1 MSKFSCR
8 KFFRV
13 ITPLTVLAFLL
24 AGCASS
30 PSNSNP
36 QSPNPVALSLNA
48 TIASVAT
55 SATAK
60 FTATVANDTQNQG
73 VTWAL
78 SGAGCTGTKC
88 GTLSASSSP
97 SGAAV
102 TYTAPAA
109 IPSPPTVTLTA
120 TSVTDATKSV
130 VATITI
136 ASTATISIAVSP
148 TSASVTAPGGT
159 KNFTATVSND
169 GQNKGVSWTLSG
181 AGCSGAACGKLS
193 ASTSASGAAITY
205 TAPAAV
211 PSPATITL
219 KAASVTDTSKT
230 ASATITLTGGSSG
243 GSVSVTITPK
253 RGGLTVSQNLNFTAT
268 VTNDVGAAGVTWSA
282 SGTSCSGAA
291 CGTFKNVTAT
301 SATFVAGTT
310 AGVVNVTA
318 TSAADGSKNAAAA
331 IGVTDL
337 AGVFTYHNDLARD
350 GVNAKEYALTTAN
363 VTSATFG
370 KLFSC
375 AVDGAVY
382 AQPLWVANLTIGGV
396 KHNALVV
403 VTMHNTVYAFDADAS
418 PCKQL
423 WAPKSLLGSGETW
436 VDWNDVSTGDIQPEI
451 GILGTPV
458 IDPATNL
465 LYVIAKSKVSGTN
478 GTPATNCHQRLHA
491 INLLDG
497 SESVAA
503 NDLTTAIAV
512 SGTGDGTSGGK
523 VTFNTLRENQRPG
536 LVLANN
542 VVYAAWA
549 SHGDVG
555 PYHGWV
561 VGFDKTTL
569 SIVAVFNAN
578 PDGSD
583 AGIWMSGGAPSVD
596 SDGNMYFLTG
606 NGTFDADSGGRDYG
620 DSTVKLSTSGGLSVA
635 GYFTPADQQNLS
647 AGDSDHGAGGAAIL
661 VDQPNGSPH
670 QHLVIGGGKE
680 GNLFLLNRDNL
691 GGYGANANPP
701 DSNAVQKFSI
711 GNPIFA
717 TAAFWNNTLYIAGI
731 GGPMKAFS
739 FDTVK
744 GQFNTA
750 ATSQSGSVNFGFPGA
765 TPSVSS
771 SGTTNGIVW
780 ALNSHAYCTQQAPSC
795 GSAVL
800 YGFDASNLSSPLWN
814 SGNSAGNAVKFTVP
828 TVANGKVYVGTR
840 GNNQGGNA
848 SSTSVP
854 GELDVYGL
862 LPN

>member
-1 MSKFSCR
+1 MSTFSCR
-8 KFFRV
+8 NFFRA
-13 ITPLTVLAFLL
+13 ITPLAAFAWLL
-24 AGCASS
+24 GGCASS
-30 PSNSNP
+30 PSSSHP
-36 QSPNPVALSLNA
+36 QSPSPVALSLNA
-48 TIASVAT
+48 SSASVVT
-55 SATAK
+55 SATAQ
-60 FTATVANDTQNQG
+60 FTATVASDMQNKG

-78 SGAGCTGTKC
+78 SGAGCTGATC
-88 GTLSASSSP
+88 GTLSASTSP
-97 SGAAV
+97 SGMPV
-102 TYTAPAA
+102 TYTAPAT
-109 IPSPPTVTLTA
+109 IPSPATVTLTA
-120 TSVTDATKSV
+120 TSVTDVSKSAS
-130 VATITI
+130 ATITI
-136 ASTATISIAVSP
+136 ASAAAISVQVSP
-148 TSASVTAPGGT
+148 TSASVQAPGGT
-159 KNFTATVSND
+159 KNFTATVGND
-169 GQNKGVSWTLSG
+169 TKNQGVSWTLSG
-181 AGCSGAACGKLS
+181 GGCTGAACGKLS
-193 ASTSASGAAITY
+193 ASTSASGTAITY
-205 TAPAAV
+205 TAPSAV
-211 PSPATITL
+211 PSPATVTL
-219 KAASVTDTSKT
+219 QAASVTDTAKT
-230 ASATITLTGGSSG
+230 ASAAITLGSGSG

-253 RGGLTVSQNLNFTAT
+253 RGGLTVSQNLNFTAS
-268 VTNDVGAAGVTWSA
+268 VTNDVAGAGVTWSA
-282 SGTSCSGAA
+282 SGGSCSGAA

-310 AGVVNVTA
+310 AGIVNVTA
-318 TSAADGSKNAAAA
+318 TSAADGSKNASAP

-350 GVNAKEYALTTAN
+350 GVNAKEYALTAAN
-363 VTSATFG
+363 VASATFG

-396 KHNALVV
+396 KHNAVIV
-403 VTMHNTVYAFDADAS
+403 VTMHDTVYAFDADAS

-436 VDWNDVSTGDIQPEI
+436 VDMNDVSTGDIQPDI

-458 IDPATNL
+458 IDPASNL

-491 INLLDG
+491 LSLLDG

-512 SGTGDGTSGGK
+512 AGTGDGSSGGT

-536 LVLANN
+536 LVLANE

-561 VGFDKTTL
+561 LGFDKSTL
-569 SIVAVFNAN
+569 RIVSVFNAN

-583 AGIWMSGGAPSVD
+583 TGIWMSGGAPSVD
-596 SDGNMYFLTG
+596 SSGNMYFLTG
-606 NGTFDADSGGRDYG
+606 NGTFDADSGGHDYG

-635 GYFTPADQQNLS
+635 GYFTPADQQTLS
-647 AGDSDHGAGGAAIL
+647 AGDADHGAGGAAIL
-661 VDQPNGSPH
+661 VDQPSGSPH

-691 GGYGANANPP
+691 GGYGGSANPP

-711 GNPIFA
+711 GNAIFA
-717 TAAFWNNTLYIAGI
+717 TAAFWNNSLYIAGI
-731 GGPMKAFS
+731 GGPLKAFS
-739 FDTVK
+739 FDTTK

-750 ATSQSGSVNFGFPGA
+750 AASQSGSVNFGFPGA

-780 ALNSHAYCTQQAPSC
+780 ALNAHAYCTQQAQSC

-828 TVANGKVYVGTR
+828 TIANGKVYVGTR
-840 GNNQGGNA
+840 GNNQGGDA

>member
-8 KFFRV
+8 NFFRAV
-13 ITPLTVLAFLL
+13 TPLATLAWLL
-24 AGCASS
+24 GGCASS
-30 PSNSNP
+30 PSSSNP
-36 QSPNPVALSLNA
+36 QSPSPVALRLNA
-48 TIASVAT
+48 TSASVVT
-55 SATAK
+55 SATAQ
-60 FTATVANDTQNQG
+60 FTATVANDAQNQG

-78 SGAGCTGTKC
+78 SGAGCTGSTC
-88 GTLSASSSP
+88 GTLSASTSP
-97 SGAAV
+97 SGMAV
-102 TYTAPAA
+102 TYTAPVT
-109 IPSPPTVTLTA
+109 IPSPATVTLTA
-120 TSVTDATKSV
+120 TSVTDVSKSAA
-130 VATITI
+130 ATITI
-136 ASTATISIAVSP
+136 ASAAAISVGVSP
-148 TSASVTAPGGT
+148 ASASVQTPGGT
-159 KNFTATVSND
+159 KNFTATVGND
-169 GQNKGVSWTLSG
+169 TQNKGVSWTLSG
-181 AGCSGAACGKLS
+181 SGCSGAACGKLS
-193 ASTSASGAAITY
+193 ASTSASGTAITY
-205 TAPAAV
+205 TAPSTV
-211 PSPATITL
+211 PSPAAVTL
-219 KAASVTDTSKT
+219 QAASVTDSAKT
-230 ASATITLTGGSSG
+230 ASATITLSGGGS
-243 GSVSVTITPK
+243 GSVSVAITPK
-253 RGGLTVSQNLNFTAT
+253 RGGLTVSQNLNFTAS
-268 VTNDVGAAGVTWSA
+268 VSNDVGGAGVTWSA
-282 SGTSCSGAA
+282 SCSAAA

-310 AGVVNVTA
+310 TGIVNVTA
-318 TSAADGSKNAAAA
+318 TSAADGSKNASAP

-363 VTSATFG
+363 VASATFG

-396 KHNALVV
+396 KHNAVVV
-403 VTMHNTVYAFDADAS
+403 VTMHDTVYAFDADAS
-418 PCKQL
+418 PCQQL
-423 WAPKSLLGSGETW
+423 WKPKSLLGNGETW
-436 VDWNDVSTGDIQPEI
+436 VDMNDVSTGDIQPDI

-465 LYVIAKSKVSGTN
+465 LYVIAKSKGSGTN
-478 GTPATNCHQRLHA
+478 GMPATNCHQRLHA
-491 INLLDG
+491 ISLLDG
-497 SESVAA
+497 SEPVAA

-512 SGTGDGTSGGK
+512 SGTGDGSSGGT

-536 LVLANN
+536 LVLAND
-542 VVYAAWA
+542 VVYGAWA

-561 VGFDKTTL
+561 VGFDKSTL
-569 SIVAVFNAN
+569 RIVAVFNAN
-578 PDGSD
+578 PDGS
-583 AGIWMSGGAPSVD
+583 ATGIWMSGGAPSVD
-596 SDGNMYFLTG
+596 SSGNMYFLTG
-606 NGTFDADSGGRDYG
+606 NGTFDADSGGHDYG

-691 GGYGANANPP
+691 GGYGGSANPP

-711 GNPIFA
+711 GNAIFA
-717 TAAFWNNTLYIAGI
+717 TAAFWNNSLYIAGV
-731 GGPMKAFS
+731 GGPLKAFS
-739 FDTVK
+739 FDMTK

-750 ATSQSGSVNFGFPGA
+750 ASSQSGTVNFGFPGA

-780 ALNSHAYCTQQAPSC
+780 ALNAQAYCTQQAQSC

-840 GNNQGGNA
+840 GNNQGGDA

>member
-1 MSKFSCR
+1 MFKVSYR
-8 KFFRV
+8 NFFRA
-13 ITPLTVLAFLL
+13 ITSLAAFGWLL
-24 AGCASS
+24 GGCASS
-30 PSNSNP
+30 PSSSNP
-36 QSPNPVALSLNA
+36 PPPPPVALSLNA
-48 TIASVAT
+48 TTASVVTA
-55 SATAK
+55 ATAQ
-60 FTATVANDTQNQG
+60 FTATVANDGQNKG

-78 SGAGCTGTKC
+78 SGAGCTGSQC
-88 GTLSASSSP
+88 GRLSAPASP
-97 SGAAV
+97 SGMAI
-102 TYTAPAA
+102 TYTAPAT
-109 IPSPPTVTLTA
+109 IPSPATVTLTA
-120 TSVTDATKSV
+120 TSVTDVSKS
-130 VATITI
+130 AAAMITI
-136 ASTATISIAVSP
+136 ASAAAISVGVSP
-148 TSASVTAPGGT
+148 ASASVTAPGGT
-159 KNFTATVSND
+159 KNFTATVSHD
-169 GQNKGVSWTLSG
+169 AQNKGVSWTLSG
-181 AGCSGAACGKLS
+181 GGCTGAACGKVS
-193 ASTSASGAAITY
+193 ASVSASGTAITY
-205 TAPAAV
+205 TAPSTV
-211 PSPATITL
+211 PSPATVTL
-219 KAASVTDTSKT
+219 EAAAVTDTAKT
-230 ASATITLTGGSSG
+230 ASATITLSGGGSAP
-243 GSVSVTITPK
+243 VSVAITPK
-253 RGGLTVSQNLNFTAT
+253 RGGLTVSQNLNFTAS
-268 VTNDVGAAGVTWSA
+268 VTNDVGGAGVTWSA
-282 SGTSCSGAA
+282 SGASCSGAA

-310 AGVVNVTA
+310 AGIVNVTA
-318 TSAADGSKNAAAA
+318 TSAADGSKNASAA

-363 VTSATFG
+363 VASATFG

-396 KHNALVV
+396 KHNAVIV
-403 VTMHNTVYAFDADAS
+403 VTMHDTVYAFDADAS
-418 PCKQL
+418 PCQQL
-423 WAPKSLLGSGETW
+423 WKPKSVLGSGETW
-436 VDWNDVSTGDIQPEI
+436 VDTNDVGSGDIQPDI

-491 INLLDG
+491 ISLLDG
-497 SESVAA
+497 SEPVAA

-512 SGTGDGTSGGK
+512 SGTGDGSSGGT
-523 VTFNTLRENQRPG
+523 VAFNTLRENQRPG
-536 LVLANN
+536 LVLANG

-561 VGFDKTTL
+561 VGFDKSTL
-569 SIVAVFNAN
+569 RIVSVFNAN

-583 AGIWMSGGAPSVD
+583 TGIWMSGGAPSVD
-596 SDGNMYFLTG
+596 SSGNLYFLTG
-606 NGTFDADSGGRDYG
+606 NGTFDADTGGHDYG
-620 DSTVKLSTSGGLSVA
+620 DSTVKLSTSPALSVT

-661 VDQPNGSPH
+661 LDQPSGSPH

-691 GGYGANANPP
+691 GGYGGGANPP
-701 DSNAVQKFSI
+701 DSNAVQKFSV
-711 GNPIFA
+711 GNAIFA
-717 TAAFWNNTLYIAGI
+717 TAAFWNNSLYIAGT

-739 FDTVK
+739 FDMAK

-750 ATSQSGSVNFGFPGA
+750 ASSQSGPINFGFPGA

-780 ALNSHAYCTQQAPSC
+780 ALDAHAYCTQQAQSC

-814 SGNSAGNAVKFTVP
+814 SGHSAGNAVKFTVP

-840 GNNQGGNA
+840 GNNQGGDA

-862 LPN
+862 LPH

>member
-1 MSKFSCR
+1 
-8 KFFRV
+8 V
-13 ITPLTVLAFLL
+13 
-24 AGCASS
+24 
-30 PSNSNP
+30 
-36 QSPNPVALSLNA
+36 
-48 TIASVAT
+48 
-55 SATAK
+55 
-60 FTATVANDTQNQG
+60 
-73 VTWAL
+73 
-78 SGAGCTGTKC
+78 
-88 GTLSASSSP
+88 
-97 SGAAV
+97 
-102 TYTAPAA
+102 
-109 IPSPPTVTLTA
+109 
-120 TSVTDATKSV
+120 
-130 VATITI
+130 
-136 ASTATISIAVSP
+136 
-148 TSASVTAPGGT
+148 
-159 KNFTATVSND
+159 
-169 GQNKGVSWTLSG
+169 
-181 AGCSGAACGKLS
+181 
-193 ASTSASGAAITY
+193 
-205 TAPAAV
+205 
-211 PSPATITL
+211 TL
-219 KAASVTDTSKT
+219 KAASLTDTAKT
-230 ASATITLTGGSSG
+230 ASATITLSGGSSG
-243 GSVSVTITPK
+243 SVSVAITPK
-253 RGGLTVSQNLNFTAT
+253 RGGLTVSQNLNFTAS
-268 VTNDVGAAGVTWSA
+268 VTNDVGGAGVTWSA
-282 SGTSCSGAA
+282 SGASCSGAA

-301 SATFVAGTT
+301 SATFVAGATT
-310 AGVVNVTA
+310 GIVNVTA
-318 TSAADGSKNAAAA
+318 TSAADGSKNASAP

-363 VTSATFG
+363 VASATFG

-396 KHNALVV
+396 KHNAVMV
-403 VTMHNTVYAFDADAS
+403 VTMHDTVYAFDADAS

-436 VDWNDVSTGDIQPEI
+436 VDMNDVGTGDIQPDI

-458 IDPATNL
+458 IDPAANL

-491 INLLDG
+491 ISLLDG
-497 SESVAA
+497 SEPVAA

-512 SGTGDGTSGGK
+512 SGTGDGSSGGT

-536 LVLANN
+536 LVLANE

-561 VGFDKTTL
+561 VGFDKSTL
-569 SIVAVFNAN
+569 RIVSVFNTN

-583 AGIWMSGGAPSVD
+583 TGIWMSGGAPSVD
-596 SDGNMYFLTG
+596 SSGNMYFLTG
-606 NGTFDADSGGRDYG
+606 NGTFDADSGGHDYG
-620 DSTVKLSTSGGLSVA
+620 DSTVRLSTSGGLSVA
-635 GYFTPADQQNLS
+635 GYFTPADQLNLS
-647 AGDSDHGAGGAAIL
+647 AGDADHGAGGAAIL
-661 VDQPNGSPH
+661 VDQPSGSPH

-691 GGYGANANPP
+691 GGYGGSANPP

-711 GNPIFA
+711 GNAIFA
-717 TAAFWNNTLYIAGI
+717 TAAFWNNSLYIAGI
-731 GGPMKAFS
+731 GGPLKAFS
-739 FDTVK
+739 FDMTK

-750 ATSQSGSVNFGFPGA
+750 ASSQSGSVNFGFPGA

-771 SGTTNGIVW
+771 SGATNGIVW
-780 ALNSHAYCTQQAPSC
+780 ALNTHAYCTQQAQSC

-800 YGFDASNLSSPLWN
+800 YGFDASNLASPLWN

-828 TVANGKVYVGTR
+828 TIANGKVYVGTR
-840 GNNQGGNA
+840 GNNQGGGA

>member
-8 KFFRV
+8 NFYRA
-13 ITPLTVLAFLL
+13 IPPLAALAWLL
-24 AGCASS
+24 GGCASS
-30 PSNSNP
+30 PSSSNP
-36 QSPNPVALSLNA
+36 QSPSPVALSLNA
-48 TIASVAT
+48 TSASVVI
-55 SATAK
+55 SATAQ
-60 FTATVANDTQNQG
+60 FTATVASDAQNRG

-78 SGAGCTGTKC
+78 SGAGCTGSKC
-88 GTLSASSSP
+88 GTLSASTSP
-97 SGAAV
+97 SGTAI
-102 TYTAPAA
+102 TYTAPAT
-109 IPSPPTVTLTA
+109 IPSPATVTLIA
-120 TSVTDATKSV
+120 TSVTDVSKSAA
-130 VATITI
+130 ATITI
-136 ASTATISIAVSP
+136 AGAAAISVGVSP
-148 TSASVTAPGGT
+148 TSAGVQAPGGT
-159 KNFTATVSND
+159 KNFTATVGND
-169 GQNKGVSWTLSG
+169 TQSRGVSWALSG
-181 AGCSGAACGKLS
+181 GGCMGAACGRLS
-193 ASTSASGAAITY
+193 ASTSASGTAITY
-205 TAPAAV
+205 TAPATV
-211 PSPATITL
+211 PSPATVTL
-219 KAASVTDTSKT
+219 KAASLTDTAKT
-230 ASATITLTGGSSG
+230 ASATITLSGGSSG
-243 GSVSVTITPK
+243 SVSVAITPK
-253 RGGLTVSQNLNFTAT
+253 RGGLTVSQNLNFTAS
-268 VTNDVGAAGVTWSA
+268 VSNDVGGAGVTWSA
-282 SGTSCSGAA
+282 SGASCSGAA

-310 AGVVNVTA
+310 KGLVNVTA
-318 TSAADGSKNAAAA
+318 TSAADGSKNASAP

-350 GVNAKEYALTTAN
+350 GVNAQEYALTIAN
-363 VTSATFG
+363 VASATFG

-382 AQPLWVANLTIGGV
+382 AQPLWVANLTVGGV
-396 KHNALVV
+396 KHNAVMV
-403 VTMHNTVYAFDADAS
+403 VTMHDTVYAFDADAS

-436 VDWNDVSTGDIQPEI
+436 VDMNDVSSGDIQPDI

-497 SESVAA
+497 SEPVPA

-512 SGTGDGTSGGK
+512 SGTGDGSSAGT

-536 LVLANN
+536 LVLANE

-561 VGFDKTTL
+561 VGFDKSTL
-569 SIVAVFNAN
+569 RIVSVFNAN

-583 AGIWMSGGAPSVD
+583 TGIWMSGGAPSVD
-596 SDGNMYFLTG
+596 SGGNMYFLTG
-606 NGTFDADSGGRDYG
+606 NGTFDADSGGPDYG

-635 GYFTPADQQNLS
+635 GYFTPADQQSLS
-647 AGDSDHGAGGAAIL
+647 AGDADHGAGGAAIL
-661 VDQPNGSPH
+661 VDQPSGSPH

-691 GGYGANANPP
+691 GGYGGSANPP

-711 GNPIFA
+711 GNAIFA
-717 TAAFWNNTLYIAGI
+717 TAAFWNNSLYIAGI
-731 GGPMKAFS
+731 GGPLKAFS
-739 FDTVK
+739 FDMTK

-750 ATSQSGSVNFGFPGA
+750 ASSQSGSVNFGFPGA

-780 ALNSHAYCTQQAPSC
+780 ALDAHAYCTQQAQSC

-800 YGFDASNLSSPLWN
+800 YGFDARNLSSPLWN

-828 TVANGKVYVGTR
+828 TIANGKVYVGTR
-840 GNNQGGNA
+840 GNNQGGDA
-848 SSTSVP
+848 SSTSVA

-862 LPN
+862 LPD